1 MRSAATPQ
9 PLLLLLILTFCSFSS
24 FNVGF
29 VAASESS
36 VGENTF
42 TPKGYLMRYWKKQIS
57 NDLLKPEFL
66 LEKASLLS
74 ASQYALKHSVLFSST
89 IHTNPHQSQ
98 IFILLIEGRK

>member
-1 MRSAATPQ
+1 MRSAVAPQ

-66 LEKASLLS
+66 LEKASPLS
-74 ASQYALKHSVLFSST
+74 ASQYAVFSKLADQLPDFCSKANLLCFPDLK
-89 IHTNPHQSQ
+89 I
-98 IFILLIEGRK
+98 G